1 MTATTVGTNDGGV
14 PATDTLVALALAKL
28 EGARD
33 GIAMHVRRP
42 GTPSRIAWTTLTW
55 GQSAARIAGLARA
68 LRARGVRRGDRVA
81 VLGDPDPRWIE
92 ADLAVLLLGGV
103 TVGIYPTLPPESIAW
118 QLRHAGARV
127 VLGASTDALAR
138 IPREGLPDLVAETW
152 DLGTREDLDASD
164 DPLAVLHTLAVD
176 VRPDDPC
183 ALFYTSGTTGNPK
196 GAVVTH
202 GAMVATVR
210 ATRQVIDLGPRPV
223 SIVFLPLAHSLQRIV
238 VYRSLVEE
246 AEAWVLPKVT
256 DLLEVL
262 PLAQPTVLATV
273 PRMLEKIR
281 AGAEAAARAKGPR
294 ALAVFQWAARVAR
307 EVSILS
313 EAGRPL
319 PAFLRAERAVA
330 DHLVF
335 ATVRARMGGHLRQ
348 LLVGGARLD
357 PEVARFF
364 HGMGFAVC
372 EGWGLTETC
381 APATLNR
388 PEDARFGTVGRP
400 LPGTDLRLDD
410 DGEVLVR
417 GPGLFTGYWNEPE
430 ATAAAFTQDGWFRTG
445 DIGTLEDGRL
455 RIIDRKKELIVTS
468 GGKNIPPVNLEKR
481 LEGGPLAQAVVI
493 GDDRPYL
500 VALVAPDPDTAG
512 GLSAAELQ
520 GLAEARVAALNATLP
535 PYEQVKRVAVLPE
548 PLTVEAGLLTP
559 TLKLRRKP
567 IAARYAEL
575 IESLY
580 AR

>member
-1 MTATTVGTNDGGV
+1 MSAASAGAD
-14 PATDTLVALALAKL
+14 PAADTLLALALAKL

-33 GIAMHVRRP
+33 GVAMHVRTP
-42 GTPSRIAWTTLTW
+42 GAASRTAWTTLTW
-55 GQSAARIAGLARA
+55 EQSAARIAGLARA
-68 LRARGVRRGDRVA
+68 LQARGVQKGDRVA

-92 ADLAVLLLGGV
+92 ADLAILLLGAV
-103 TVGIYPTLPPESIAW
+103 TVGIYPTLPPENIAW
-118 QLRHAGARV
+118 QLCHAGARV
-127 VLGASTDALAR
+127 VVGASADTLAR
-138 IPREGLPDLVAETW
+138 IPRAELPDLVAETW
-152 DLGTREDLDASD
+152 DLGTREGLDARTE
-164 DPLAVLHTLAVD
+164 PLRVLRALAAD
-176 VRPDDPC
+176 VRPEDPC
-183 ALFYTSGTTGNPK
+183 AIFYTSGTTGDPK

-210 ATRQVIDLGPRPV
+210 ATCEVIDLGPRPV
-223 SIVFLPLAHSLQRIV
+223 SMVFLPLAHSLQRIV
-238 VYRSLVEE
+238 VYRALVED

-281 AGAEAAARAKGPR
+281 AGAEAAARARGPR
-294 ALAVFQWAARVAR
+294 PLAVFQWAARVAR
-307 EVSILS
+307 EVSILT
-313 EAGRPL
+313 ETGRPL

-330 DHLVF
+330 DRLVF
-335 ATVRARMGGHLRQ
+335 TTIRTRMGGQLRQ

-388 PEDARFGTVGRP
+388 PEDARFGSVGRP
-400 LPGTDLRLDD
+400 LPGMELRLDA

-417 GPGLFTGYWNEPE
+417 GPGLFAGYWNEPE
-430 ATAAAFTQDGWFRTG
+430 ASASAFTTDGWFRTG
-445 DIGTLEDGRL
+445 DIGVLEEGRL
-455 RIIDRKKELIVTS
+455 RIVDRKKELIVTS

-481 LEGGPLAQAVVI
+481 LEGGPLGQAVVI
-493 GDDRPYL
+493 GDDRAYL
-500 VALVAPDPDTAG
+500 VALVAPDPDAAV
-512 GLSAAELQ
+512 GLSTAELHA
-520 GLAEARVAALNATLP
+520 LAEERVTAMNATLP

-580 AR
+580 ER

>member
-1 MTATTVGTNDGGV
+1 MSASPTHGG
-14 PATDTLVALALAKL
+14 ASTDTLVTLALAKL
-28 EGARD
+28 EGAHARV
-33 GIAMHVRRP
+33 AMHVRRP
-42 GTPSRIAWTTLTW
+42 GNASRLGWSTLTW
-55 GQSAARIAGLARA
+55 GESAARIAGLARA
-68 LRARGVRRGDRVA
+68 LRVRGVRKGDRVA
-81 VLGDPDPRWIE
+81 VLGDPDPRWIQ
-92 ADLAVLLLGGV
+92 ADLAILLLGGV
-103 TVGIYPTLPPESIAW
+103 TVGVYPTLPPDAIAW
-118 QLRHAGARV
+118 QLQHAGARV
-127 VLGASTDALAR
+127 ILGANADLLAR
-138 IPREGLPDLVAETW
+138 IPREGLPDLIAETW
-152 DLGTREDLDASD
+152 DLGTREGLDASD
-164 DPLAVLHTLAVD
+164 DPIGAVRGLATD
-176 VRPDDPC
+176 VGPDDPC
-183 ALFYTSGTTGNPK
+183 AIFYTSGTTGNPK

-210 ATRQVIDLGPRPV
+210 ATCAVIDLGPRPV
-223 SIVFLPLAHSLQRIV
+223 SVVFLPLAHSLQRIV
-238 VYRSLVEE
+238 VYRALVED

-281 AGAEAAARAKGPR
+281 AGAEAAARAKGPS

-307 EVSILS
+307 EVSIHA
-313 EAGRPL
+313 EAGRAL

-330 DHLVF
+330 ERIVF
-335 ATVRARMGGHLRQ
+335 ATIRARMGGQLRQ

-400 LPGTDLRLDD
+400 LPGMELRLDL

-417 GPGLFTGYWNEPE
+417 GPGLFSGYWNEPE
-430 ATAAAFTQDGWFRTG
+430 ATAAAFTSEGWFRTG
-445 DIGTLEDGRL
+445 DVGVLEDGRL
-455 RIIDRKKELIVTS
+455 RIVDRKKELIVTS

-500 VALVAPDPDTAG
+500 VALVAPDADAAS
-512 GLSAAELQ
+512 GLSRAELQ
-520 GLAEARVAALNATLP
+520 ALAEERVAALNATLP
-535 PYEQVKRVAVLPE
+535 PYEQVKRVAVLTD
-548 PLTVEAGLLTP
+548 PLTVEDGLLTP

-567 IAARYAEL
+567 IAARYAAL
-575 IESLY
+575 IEELY
-580 AR
+580 GR